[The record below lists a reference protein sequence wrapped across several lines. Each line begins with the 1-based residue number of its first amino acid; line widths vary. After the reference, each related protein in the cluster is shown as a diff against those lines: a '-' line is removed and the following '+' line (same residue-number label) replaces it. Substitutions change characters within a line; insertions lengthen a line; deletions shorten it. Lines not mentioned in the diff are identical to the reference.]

1 MHHAKLCLFNYT
13 QLGHMLADHIVKSK
27 TKATIYIMK
36 LIVVDKIFIMNG
48 AKAFEPG
55 DFSRMGHDM
64 TNSL

>member
-1 MHHAKLCLFNYT
+1 
-13 QLGHMLADHIVKSK
+13 MLADHIVKSK

-55 DFSRMGHDM
+55 DFSRMGHDI
-64 TNSL
+64 TNSP